1 MKQDLITQAIAF
13 ISPQAA
19 MSRMISQAKLRNFGR
34 FDSALDSTKRGISR
48 NVSGAEDTAGTTE
61 RYKLIRAAR
70 DLADNFPPIRSL
82 LLKFATY
89 VAGRLNYQARTGD
102 RDLDMK
108 IERYWRNWCSKCDFL
123 RRFDFVTLLQL
134 AVMAVLRDGDCG
146 FVIVRDQGEL
156 RLQSVESDRIG
167 SPYNRLIDSD
177 NYIGGIVLDDYG
189 RPDQYELYVRT
200 ISNQYI
206 DPTRIPAAE
215 FIHLF
220 DPTRLDEYRGRSAF
234 ATALNA
240 ARDLQEA
247 LKAEIQAIKFASY
260 QTGIIMSETGAAEA
274 SDYFASSQP
283 NDYGQRAKLE
293 SVDPG
298 TMNYLSPGEKMEMFE
313 NTRPTGAF
321 GEFVR
326 LVQSHICM
334 SVGLPY
340 GFSFDADKSG
350 PMARMEAEM
359 ADRTFARWRRLLE
372 TQFLDRIKNIV
383 LLDAASRGLIPDNEY
398 LLDGRWGWPRK
409 ASIDYGREARADID
423 LWKAGLKTAAQIY
436 SEGGEDYEEALRTR
450 AKEASMIVDLA
461 AEYQIPA
468 QYISDSVPIANSR
481 QAEPVVPT
489 VTEPQ
494 TEPAEGPAPAPT
506 EAKAAFEDSFK
517 PTAGMIAEAEKG
529 LEWREKF
536 KRGGTSIGVARARDI
551 SNGKNL
557 SEDTVKRM
565 HSFFSRHEV
574 DKKGEGFQQGED
586 GFPSAGRIAWALWGG
601 DAGQVWAADKMKGI
615 RLATRPEVKEFAVVV
630 NDVYGRFAA
639 VQHETAMVMPEPGP
653 REQEEDF
660 IDRCMVN
667 ATMES
672 EYPDF
677 DQRLAVCMT
686 QLAVVGERGGIKASP
701 KAPKSD
707 TPNKDPQG
715 EGTAK
720 GDASGKRGAEVTAEQ
735 EKTLQNKADE
745 FNEKDS
751 NTKNGRATLGALKSV
766 FQRGLGAF
774 NTSHS
779 PRVQS
784 AEQWAFARVNAF
796 LYLLK
801 NGRPENPK
809 YTTDNDLLPKEHP
822 KAQK

>member
-89 VAGRLNYQARTGD
+89 VSGRLNYQARTGD

-123 RRFDFVTLLQL
+123 RRHDFVTLLQL

-283 NDYGQRAKLE
+283 NDFGQRAKLE

-313 NTRPTGAF
+313 NSRPTGAF

-450 AKEASMIVDLA
+450 AKEAALIVDLA

-468 QYISDSVPIANSR
+468 QYISDSVPIPNSK
-481 QAEPVVPT
+481 QVEPVVPT
-489 VTEPQ
+489 PTEP
-494 TEPAEGPAPAPT
+494 TPEPTPEPPPAPT
-506 EAKAAFEDSFK
+506 QAKAAFEDSFK

-630 NDVYGRFAA
+630 NDVYGHFQA

-745 FNEKDS
+745 FNEKDN

-801 NGRPENPK
+801 NGRPENPN

-822 KAQK
+822 KAQ